1 MIVAT
6 CVGCSL
12 PVLSLRGQFTLLDS
26 FYLEPGGPDPETC
39 GEWHTKCLTASP
51 HGPSWH
57 TARIRN
63 FLEARSYEKVA
74 ETENWSVLRDARTKE
89 SVAFSR
95 EGDLLSLVFSKR
107 KTRAVLG
114 GNIYNI
120 EEKEHN
126 LELADP
132 EIVRIVQKGLVEEKS
147 FPLLTLCELLHIAE
161 RLNHPEALEG
171 GVLHFS
177 RGLQRYWSATYIS
190 APWEYG
196 VFVPEELKKYVIRK

>member
-6 CVGCSL
+6 CVGCLL

-39 GEWHTKCLTASP
+39 GEWHTKCLAASP
-51 HGPSWH
+51 HGPSWY
-57 TARIRN
+57 TARTRN
-63 FLEARSYEKVA
+63 YLEARSYEKVV

-89 SVAFSR
+89 PIAFSR
-95 EGDLLSLVFSKR
+95 DGDLLSLVFSKR
-107 KTRAVLG
+107 KARSVLG
-114 GNIYNI
+114 GNIYSI

-126 LELADP
+126 LELSDP
-132 EIVRIVQKGLVEEKS
+132 EIVRIVQKGLAEAKKFS
-147 FPLLTLCELLHIAE
+147 LLTLCELLHIVE

-196 VFVPEELKKYVIRK
+196 VFVPEELSKYVIRK